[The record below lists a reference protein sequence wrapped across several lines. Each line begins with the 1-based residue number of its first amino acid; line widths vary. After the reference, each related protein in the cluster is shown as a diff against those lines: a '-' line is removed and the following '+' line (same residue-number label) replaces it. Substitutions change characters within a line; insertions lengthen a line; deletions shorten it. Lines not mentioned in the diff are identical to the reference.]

1 MWWHFWAIIGSI
13 VIISLGILWAVVS
26 CTQNCFAPEGTRG
39 PKVRTFYNGAVA
51 DMSLRSKAEPDNRYI
66 MNNGELSWKDP
77 QAPPR
82 EVYKA

>member
-39 PKVRTFYNGAVA
+39 PKVRSFYLQS
-51 DMSLRSKAEPDNRYI
+51 DLLDKSTLPDTDPNRYI
-66 MNNGELSWKDP
+66 MNNGQLSWKNSDP
-77 QAPPR
+77 PPR
-82 EVYKA
+82 EVYKD